1 MRKLFTIAATLF
13 AGISMYAALPLTA
26 LSNGTT
32 AFTEEFWGETKTKNT
47 VIYNQSNQFMMLS
60 QGNALSFANDLM
72 YIGNSSKQSAFV
84 FYISEAA
91 DINVVLGYNNSD
103 ATVSL
108 YYMGETVE
116 ELSSGNVGATGEKT
130 CGTAAITSG
139 FEGGITAKN
148 CAAGYYKVHG
158 TLRFAAKSIT
168 LSAPSSADHTKAT
181 LISIK
186 LDDAPLAG
194 FSANQQAY
202 EVGYEFDVTDAPVV
216 TAETADDATVQITQA
231 TGVPGTATVVCTS
244 YDESETITYTIQF
257 TKETL
262 VPIIR
267 AKHTGA
273 TTADVKGSIGGTVD
287 KNTQAAGKLGSNGHY
302 FGIQL
307 AEGNFQAGD
316 SLVIVAT
323 LNGGN
328 IATLYTESEGT
339 NLIDTVPFDATTG
352 IASYVLKAEASAIY
366 IVRLTS
372 DCNPTVSM
380 MQVYRTGTAPSNPTA
395 VINTLTEKKAIK
407 RIVNGQLI
415 IERDGHS
422 YNALGAEIK

>member
-1 MRKLFTIAATLF
+1 MRKLFTIVATLF

-26 LSNGTT
+26 LSTDTT
-32 AFTEEFWGETKTKNT
+32 RFTSEYWGETVTKNT
-47 VIYNQSNQFMMLS
+47 TIYNLNNQIMMLS
-60 QGNALSFANDLM
+60 QGNALTFSGDMML
-72 YIGNSSKQSAFV
+72 IGNSSKVSAFV
-84 FYISEAA
+84 FKIDEAS
-91 DINVVLGYNNSD
+91 DIHVELGYNNSNS
-103 ATVSL
+103 TVSL
-108 YYMGETVE
+108 YYMGETTD
-116 ELSSGNVGATGEKT
+116 ELSTSNINDDGSKN
-130 CGTAAITSG
+130 CGSVAVTADFT
-139 FEGGITAKN
+139 GGITAKN

-158 TLRFAAKSIT
+158 SLRFAVKYIA
-168 LSAPSSADHTKAT
+168 LAEPSSADHTKAT

-186 LDDAPLAG
+186 LDDVALAG
-194 FSANQQAY
+194 FSAEKLAY

-231 TGVPGTATVVCTS
+231 GGVPGTATVVCKS
-244 YDESETITYTIQF
+244 YDESETITYTINF

-287 KNTQAAGKLGSNGHY
+287 KNTQAGGKLGSNGHY

>member
-1 MRKLFTIAATLF
+1 MRKLFTIVATLF

-26 LSNGTT
+26 LSTDTT
-32 AFTEEFWGETKTKNT
+32 RFTSEYWGETVTKNT
-47 VIYNQSNQFMMLS
+47 TIYNQNNQIMMLS
-60 QGNALSFANDLM
+60 QGNALTFSGDMML
-72 YIGNSSKQSAFV
+72 IGNSSKVSAFV
-84 FYISEAA
+84 FKIDEAS
-91 DINVVLGYNNSD
+91 DIHVELGYNNSNS
-103 ATVSL
+103 TVSL
-108 YYMGETVE
+108 YYMGETTD
-116 ELSSGNVGATGEKT
+116 ELSTSNINDDGSKN
-130 CGTAAITSG
+130 CGSVAVTADFT
-139 FEGGITAKN
+139 GGITAKN

-158 TLRFAAKSIT
+158 SLRFAVKYIA
-168 LSAPSSADHTKAT
+168 LAEPSSADHTKAT

-186 LDDAPLAG
+186 LDDVALAG
-194 FSANQQAY
+194 FSAEKLAY

-231 TGVPGTATVVCTS
+231 GGVPGTATVVCKS
-244 YDESETITYTIQF
+244 YDESETITYTINF

-287 KNTQAAGKLGSNGHY
+287 KNTQAAGKLGSDGHY
-302 FGIQL
+302 FGITL
-307 AEGNFQAGD
+307 AEGNFLAGD

-323 LNGGN
+323 LNGGTS
-328 IATLYTESEGT
+328 ATLFTDSEGT
-339 NLIDTVPFDATTG
+339 NAIAAPEFDATTG
-352 IASYVLKAEASAIY
+352 ICSYVLTESVSAIY
-366 IVRLTS
+366 LVRLTS

-422 YNALGAEIK
+422 YNALGVEVR

>member
-1 MRKLFTIAATLF
+1 MRKLFTIVATLF

-26 LSNGTT
+26 LSTDTT
-32 AFTEEFWGETKTKNT
+32 RFTSEYWGETVTKNT
-47 VIYNQSNQFMMLS
+47 TIYNLNNQIMMLS
-60 QGNALSFANDLM
+60 QGNALTFSGDMML
-72 YIGNSSKQSAFV
+72 IGNSSKVSAFV
-84 FYISEAA
+84 FKIDEAS
-91 DINVVLGYNNSD
+91 DIHVELGYNNSNS
-103 ATVSL
+103 TVSL
-108 YYMGETVE
+108 YYMGETTD
-116 ELSSGNVGATGEKT
+116 ELSTSNINDDGSKN
-130 CGTAAITSG
+130 CGSVAVTADFT
-139 FEGGITAKN
+139 GGITAKN

-158 TLRFAAKSIT
+158 SLRFAVKYIA
-168 LSAPSSADHTKAT
+168 LAEPSSADHTKAT

-186 LDDAPLAG
+186 LDDVALAG
-194 FSANQQAY
+194 FSAEKLAY

-231 TGVPGTATVVCTS
+231 GGVPGTATVVCKS
-244 YDESETITYTIQF
+244 YDESETITYTINF

-287 KNTQAAGKLGSNGHY
+287 KNTQAGGKLGGNGHY